1 MNTSNNPT
9 KKEHYVP
16 QFVINK
22 FADDLGYICVI
33 DKRNK
38 PFKSFVTK
46 SSAVLFENDIY
57 ETKNI
62 DGTYYARNSMEII
75 FGKIESATS
84 NLLEK
89 LQNERYIK
97 TELSKEQK
105 HTLAEFIS
113 LQSIRLPFIRKHIE
127 NTHYQVIP
135 DSERDIY
142 NNAAYRMILES
153 RNSGLS
159 FLKENRF
166 ELSEEAADSL
176 KGDNFIDFM
185 TAFIE
190 KECSAFIA
198 IAAENKTFVLSD
210 KPVLIDPFPD
220 VHYLMPITPNI
231 AICFDWK
238 DISKNR
244 NGDFSFIN
252 DKGVDRINNLICNN
266 ANRWIVCHTTNKDNT
281 IRFLEKQEEINE

>member
-1 MNTSNNPT
+1 MNISNNQT

-22 FADDLGYICVI
+22 FADNFGCICVI

-57 ETKNI
+57 ETKNN
-62 DGTYYARNSMEII
+62 DGTYFARNSIEKI
-75 FGKIESATS
+75 FEKIESATS

-89 LQNERYIK
+89 LQNERY
-97 TELSKEQK
+97 TRTTLSKKQK
-105 HTLAEFIS
+105 HTLAKFIS
-113 LQSIRLPFIRKHIE
+113 LQSIRLPFIKEHIE
-127 NTHYQVIP
+127 KTHYQVIP
-135 DSERDIY
+135 DSERNIY

-153 RNSGLS
+153 RNSGFS
-159 FLKENRF
+159 FLKDNGL
-166 ELSEEAADSL
+166 ELSEEAVDSL

-185 TAFIE
+185 TTFIE
-190 KECSAFIA
+190 EGCSTFIA
-198 IAAENKTFVLSD
+198 IAAENKTFILSD
-210 KPVLIDPFPD
+210 NPVLIDAFPD

-231 AICFDWK
+231 AICFEWK

-244 NGDFSFIN
+244 NGDFIFIN
-252 DKGVDRINNLICNN
+252 DKGVDRINNLTCNN
-266 ANRWIVCHTTNKDNT
+266 AKRWIVCHTTNKDDT